1 MYFAGFFLIG
11 FIGNYLYFILL
22 LIIMKLKY
30 TTIVVEDMEKTIDFY
45 QKNFGFETEEQLNF
59 PDKTITIL
67 KNEDEYRIELVK
79 ENNDNFGLSGIVFEV
94 DDLSKEVQ
102 KFKENNPDIEVSVNE
117 VSNNTLAFIND
128 PNGVN
133 IILMK

>member
-1 MYFAGFFLIG
+1 
-11 FIGNYLYFILL
+11 
-22 LIIMKLKY
+22 MKLKY